1 MATLLHKTKIKKPDA
16 IELGLVIVLAIWSLS
31 VLWLLERV
39 ITAQTMELLSWMSLI
54 AFFAG
59 FASVIVVVIA
69 ILVADIRKEI
79 KELY

>member
-1 MATLLHKTKIKKPDA
+1 MIHKTKIKKPDA
-16 IELGLVIVLAIWSLS
+16 VELGLVIVLAIWSLS
-31 VLWLLERV
+31 VIWLLERA
-39 ITAQTMELLSWMSLI
+39 ITAQFIEVISWMSLT

-59 FASVIVVVIA
+59 FASVMVVVLA